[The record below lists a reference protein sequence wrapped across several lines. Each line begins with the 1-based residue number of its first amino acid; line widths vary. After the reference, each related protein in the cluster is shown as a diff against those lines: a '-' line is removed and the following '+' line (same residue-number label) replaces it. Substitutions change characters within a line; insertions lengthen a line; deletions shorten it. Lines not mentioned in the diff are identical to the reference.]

1 MTLNDEEFVSFAEK
15 IDEYL
20 KANKTFVQDLNRT
33 REVKNATEIARQL
46 FPDAEIDI
54 ADDPLQ
60 MGALILHIKDF
71 DIVVRGATEID
82 LFKEMVSKA
91 DNFEI
96 YSIGDERVKIAIL
109 FSRVLRRIPNQ

>member
-1 MTLNDEEFVSFAEK
+1 MNDEEFIGFAAK

-20 KANKTFVQDLNRT
+20 KADKAFIQDLNRT
-33 REVKNATEIARQL
+33 REIKTATEIAHQL
-46 FPDAEIDI
+46 FPDAKIDI

-60 MGALILHIKDF
+60 MGALILCIEDF
-71 DIVVRGATEID
+71 DIVIRGATEID

-96 YSIGDERVKIAIL
+96 YSIGNEMVKIAIL
-109 FSRVLRRIPNQ
+109 FNRVMHRIQNQ